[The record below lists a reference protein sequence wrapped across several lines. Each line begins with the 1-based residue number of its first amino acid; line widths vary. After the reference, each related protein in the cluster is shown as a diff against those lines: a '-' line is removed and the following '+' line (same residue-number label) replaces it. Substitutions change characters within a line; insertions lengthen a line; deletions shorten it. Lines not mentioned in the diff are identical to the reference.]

1 MPCVLSDCIKKITQR
16 VNENSVYYAYQY
28 LLKDIFVACAPCHPI
43 SAVLNVVHGDIQ
55 FYGFATCV
63 IYISI
68 VCISMR

>member
-43 SAVLNVVHGDIQ
+43 SAVLNVFHGDI
-55 FYGFATCV
+55 
-63 IYISI
+63 
-68 VCISMR
+68 